1 MMNLR
6 KFLSFSALASLLIFG
21 FACTKPAQEEKKVPL
36 IEVEQTSVSLSD
48 EEQEFTIKFGVDN
61 AVEDVSLEAFT
72 KADWL
77 DVLGV
82 ESDVVR
88 FKAACNEG
96 DAARSTEVLLSY
108 EGAVNVKINVVQSP
122 KAVAPKTLTFEIT
135 IKKITSRTVTLDCI
149 PSDPEATYVG
159 MAADKSDFDKYKS
172 EEDLVAS
179 DLEYFKSWGDSFED
193 EGEHDPNNPSWAKF
207 LRKGPMVD
215 YEIQLSRPEHDYV
228 FYAYGLNVDGS
239 TTSPHVFHV
248 EFKTIAPEPQNC
260 TFTFKYR
267 PGIDFGRINVYPSD
281 LQVSYIWGVCPK
293 SDYDAIEG
301 DKAKAIIE
309 SLKELMATQGGTWR
323 DYVGYHNRYM
333 NYSNLVDGEQYVAYA
348 FGADISGSATTEAMS
363 YEFTAKTISRQDCD
377 FTFIFQDVRATT
389 FAAQITPSSN
399 VKWVAYTL
407 PAETAEKYNSV
418 DEMTEVVIDTFNE
431 MLDEGWW
438 NGNTMTHTG
447 TQLLSSYQLQAS
459 YVLDSSTKQIVC
471 AFGIDDNGYRV
482 TPVSQSFV
490 TTTALG
496 EPSDMTID
504 FDVTSKDG
512 VVEIAYKPSKMEAY
526 FYDLITYE
534 DYSQFETEDEFYAE
548 MMYRY
553 SSMMQYKMTMG
564 TAKMTTESLHA
575 GERYVAYAFG
585 MDGDKS
591 TKIFTKVFT
600 CPE

>member
-1 MMNLR
+1 MIHLR
-6 KFLSFSALASLLIFG
+6 KIFAFSALASLLVIG
-21 FACTKPAQEEKKVPL
+21 FACTKPEHEEKKAPQ
-36 IEVEQTSVSLSD
+36 IEAQTSVKISD
-48 EEQEFTIKFGVDN
+48 EEQEFSVEYEIKNPAEG
-61 AVEDVSLEAFT
+61 VSLEAFT

-77 DVLGV
+77 NVVAVEPGV
-82 ESDVVR
+82 VKL
-88 FKAACNEG
+88 KAACNESEL
-96 DAARSTEVLLSY
+96 ARTTEVLLSY
-108 EGAVNVKINVVQSP
+108 EGAANVKIDVLQSA

-149 PSDPEATYVG
+149 PSDLEATYVG
-159 MAADKSDFDKYKS
+159 MASDKSDFDEYKS
-172 EEDLVAS
+172 DADLIAS
-179 DLEYFKSWGDSFED
+179 NLEYFKSWGDSFD
-193 EGEHDPNNPSWAKF
+193 DDGEKDPNKPSWTKF
-207 LRKGPMVD
+207 LRKGAMLD
-215 YEIQLSRPEHDYV
+215 YEIQLTRPEHDYV
-228 FYAYGLNVDGS
+228 FYAYGLNADES
-239 TTSPHVFHV
+239 MTSPHVFHV
-248 EFKTIAPEPQNC
+248 EFKTTAPEPQQC

-293 SDYDAIEG
+293 AEYDAIEG

-309 SLKELMATQGGTWR
+309 NLKEIMATQGGTWR

-348 FGADISGSATTEAMS
+348 FGADISGAATTEAMS
-363 YEFTAKTISRQDCD
+363 YEFTAKTVKKQDCD
-377 FTFIFQDVRATT
+377 FSFSFQDVRATT

-431 MLDEGWW
+431 MLDDGWW
-438 NGNTMTHTG
+438 NGDAMVHTG
-447 TQLLSSYQLQAS
+447 AQLLSSYQLQAA
-459 YVLDSSTKQIVC
+459 YALDSSTKQIVC

-490 TTTALG
+490 TTTELG
-496 EPSDMTID
+496 KPSDMTID
-504 FDVTSKDG
+504 FEVTSKNG
-512 VVEIAYKPSKMEAY
+512 AVEIEYKPSNMEAY

-534 DYSQFETEDEFYAE
+534 DYSQFETEDAFYAE

-553 SSMMQYKMTMG
+553 SSSIQYKMTMG
-564 TAKMTTESLHA
+564 PAKMTTESLHA

-585 MDGDKS
+585 IDGDRS